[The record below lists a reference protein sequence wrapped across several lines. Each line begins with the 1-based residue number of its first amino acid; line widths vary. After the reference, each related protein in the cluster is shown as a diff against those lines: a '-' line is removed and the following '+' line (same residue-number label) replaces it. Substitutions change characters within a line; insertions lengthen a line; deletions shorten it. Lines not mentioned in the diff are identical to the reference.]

1 MNILVNMA
9 IWVAFTIMGV
19 YVLEVIALYNN
30 F

>member
-9 IWVAFTIMGV
+9 IWVAFVVMGV
-19 YVLEVIALYNN
+19 YVLEVIAVYNN

>member
-1 MNILVNMA
+1 MNILVNMV
-9 IWVAFTIMGV
+9 IWVAFVVMGV

>member
-1 MNILVNMA
+1 MNILVNMV
-9 IWVAFTIMGV
+9 IWVAFVVIGV